1 MYFRRNKVTKATK
14 ISWPGNDLQIFRGN
28 SENTKK
34 LDNLVAASC
43 SSKFFT
49 EACIRQHNII
59 DTVSERRKQVNKGYD
74 YDKVRLA
81 CIILD
86 NIACQLMF

>member
-14 ISWPGNDLQIFRGN
+14 ISWPGNDLPIFRGN

-34 LDNLVAASC
+34 LDNVVAELVPSC

-49 EACIRQHNII
+49 EACIRQHII
-59 DTVSERRKQVNKGYD
+59 DMVSERRKQVKKG
-74 YDKVRLA
+74 
-81 CIILD
+81 
-86 NIACQLMF
+86 